1 MLSGM
6 AMLAA
11 VTTTLETIAPLRLAA
26 EWDAVGLLVE
36 PRRPTIERVLTC
48 LSITRGVVAEAMEQR
63 ADLVITHHPLPF
75 KPVARLTTASPT
87 GRLLLDLA
95 AAGIGVWSSHTAW
108 DSAAGGINDQLAALL
123 ELDDVAPLVPDG
135 LDPTVG
141 FGRMGR
147 AVKGAAGAG
156 GPPTVGDIA
165 ARLGSRLG
173 LPGVFVTGAGDRAA
187 GRVGIVCGSGGDCL
201 ADVLR
206 AGCSTFV
213 TGEIRLHDALAA
225 AHGDVAVVAVG
236 HQASEQFAME
246 PLGRRLEAGLPGVVC
261 LTSRADQDPLT
272 WLPNTG

>member
-1 MLSGM
+1 M
-6 AMLAA
+6 
-11 VTTTLETIAPLRLAA
+11 TTALERIAPLRLAA

-36 PRRPTIERVLTC
+36 PRRPTIERILTC
-48 LSITRGVVAEAMEQR
+48 LSVTRGVVAEAVEER

-75 KPVARLTTASPT
+75 KPVARLIAANPT

-141 FGRMGR
+141 CGRMGR
-147 AVKGAAGAG
+147 ALKGAAGAG
-156 GPPTVGDIA
+156 GSPTVGDIA
-165 ARLGSRLG
+165 SRLIRHLR
-173 LPGVFVTGAGDRAA
+173 LPGAFITGAADRAA

-206 AGCSTFV
+206 AGCTTFV

-225 AHGDVAVVAVG
+225 AHRDAPSGP
-236 HQASEQFAME
+236 AS
-246 PLGRRLEAGLPGVVC
+246 GEAGRVLEQAGSTKRLREIVFC
-261 LTSRADQDPLT
+261 
-272 WLPNTG
+272 PNLHLLDKRNPARDLEQRL